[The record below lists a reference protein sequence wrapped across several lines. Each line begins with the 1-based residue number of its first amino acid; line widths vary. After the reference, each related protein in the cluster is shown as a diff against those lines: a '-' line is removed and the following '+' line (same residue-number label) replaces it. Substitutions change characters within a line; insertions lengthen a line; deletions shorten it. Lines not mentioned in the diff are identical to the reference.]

1 MATIILNLM
10 TFTLFLWHLFWYK
23 KYHVRYP
30 KNNISFFTVFET
42 FQPCHAQQNHPHR
55 PISAAE
61 RRRSSSK
68 LPGWKTFPWK
78 SNGEN
83 GWLLLFPWILSLSTQ
98 KKKGHKLHQVIKNN
112 SVPIYDIMISIWY
125 QTSLEPLK
133 SLFAILRYQTSRHL
147 KIFRASDPRSVTSQD
162 PCDHRKVPQ
171 RAKRICATTAAPEPR
186 WELPTCG
193 FTDGWLMG
201 EGWSFSTCYGPLIWC
216 WLVGLNHKK
225 MNENQFSDEEI
236 RDTNFVRN
244 SETSSAIKL
253 FHV

>member
-30 KNNISFFTVFET
+30 KITYHFLPFLK
-42 FQPCHAQQNHPHR
+42 
-55 PISAAE
+55 
-61 RRRSSSK
+61 RSSHAMLNKTIPIGPSQLLRDVDLLQSCQDEK
-68 LPGWKTFPWK
+68 PFPESRMGRMDGCCYFPG
-78 SNGEN
+78 
-83 GWLLLFPWILSLSTQ
+83 SLVCQ
-98 KKKGHKLHQVIKNN
+98 PKKKGHKLHQVIKNN